1 MPTSTQNIV
10 FSAKIEGTSQVINGI
25 NQINLAMTGLSSN
38 ITRMGGSASAAGNIL
53 QTAFGYAGG
62 RAIVSGLESIA
73 RGLGTIATSARES
86 ISDFQRLGGVINVA
100 AAREMQENT
109 AIKERIKTGTA
120 LGVLNKQQLTQWKN
134 LTESWRPSSLAMM
147 QVDLQQAQAK
157 LNDTYLRQARAK
169 GPSKDSY
176 DVAISES
183 QQRIKTLQGKIAE
196 DQTTYNQLLVAQG
209 PRAITE
215 EVTKQTMALDQAL
228 QASSGVV
235 DQYLQRIQAQ
245 VLHAPVAQQTMA
257 KMFQTLAGYGAGRGA
272 PLGVVETSYQLA
284 QGMSN
289 FGIASGRTNE
299 QLFDMAMA
307 MGQVQSKG
315 KLMAEEMNRQFAN
328 AGLTMSDVLKAF
340 DMAYPKFGLTADNFQ
355 SWMKEGKI
363 TASLFIEAMRQ
374 YFAQWDA
381 GAQRMKTTWAY
392 IPQMLQNIRDTIV
405 RIGFTPLFE
414 QLKKPLAAFIDLFDP
429 EKNPAALEG
438 IKAMGD
444 SIGKFIAP
452 AMDYLAGPAM
462 QKMSQFLQGWRL
474 GGNLTSGIANSLGLG
489 IRTGLWQWD
498 LGALLQEIWTRR
510 VIPKVNDLGGQIARA
525 LYSSTGNPLESK
537 FAVWLDS
544 TTDNVKTL
552 LDSWTTE
559 IERQN
564 KIEPIQIEVS
574 YTLVKKTYGKTAADW
589 AAENPEVAQPVL
601 SWAELVRPIA
611 EPLTAVSSYVTKF
624 LLETIPSTVAILV
637 DNIITP
643 TFRLVMSKLTSFS
656 NIITPFVFETIP
668 GMVGW
673 ALQSVIDSA
682 ISPAAQTVA
691 QFFTVDIPQWTVNG
705 FNSVVETVS
714 TKATQMA
721 QALTDNFR
729 AMIPDWLRPILGIP
743 TGGVSLSAIGPN
755 EPVTILKGGGAEPRV
770 PNNYSSILGLPK
782 GPGTLASP
790 VSPNAILPYKPTIK
804 GFLRDRFYQAFG
816 GYRSE
821 RFGAPEYSPTTTPR
835 FEPPTLGGFGYN
847 LGSLL
852 GTPATSPMATV
863 PESIDQ
869 VAAPIAQMTTQL
881 ENIVAIL
888 GLQGPQAAEIF
899 KSAAIDAATSTTTQM
914 AAAQSILQQM
924 TTTGYPQLAQVAAAW
939 QQAQMEGLTNLAGV
953 LQFLFQLMMS
963 MGLGTGGA
971 LGGLGLG
978 TNPYGDLSGGG
989 GGGAVDAHARHGHFR
1004 TSSGRYENPFTSGF
1018 DLSYL
1023 TAEQLATATANY
1035 NNQQLAEGKPLVSA
1049 ANPTGEQQTEY
1060 VRGTANSTDLL
1071 TRQLPILIQA
1081 TWSLPEAIAAALA
1094 DTDSGGKGG
1103 SQKDKGY
1110 QGIYGSNISRDYF
1123 TSNIKG
1129 YARGADFLTPSGSS
1143 NDRYPFMALL
1153 SGNERVKIMPNGR
1166 DSTGV
1171 VMVSKSVNIGDV
1183 NINSGMDLAMFRT
1196 MLTRALAT

>member
-10 FSAKIEGTSQVINGI
+10 FSAKIEGTSQVINGV
-25 NQINLAMTGLSSN
+25 NQINLAMTGLASN
-38 ITRMGGSASAAGNIL
+38 ITRMGGSASAASNIL

-62 RAIVSGLESIA
+62 RAIVGGLESIA
-73 RGLGTIATSARES
+73 RSLGSVASSARES

-100 AAREMQENT
+100 AARELQENT

-169 GPSKDSY
+169 GPSKDGY

-183 QQRIKTLQGKIAE
+183 QQRIQTLQGKIAE
-196 DQTTYNQLLVAQG
+196 AQVTYNQLLTAQG
-209 PRAITE
+209 PRAVTE
-215 EVTKQTMALDQAL
+215 EVTKQTMGLDQAL
-228 QASSGVV
+228 QASSGIV

-340 DMAYPKFGLTADNFQ
+340 DMAYPKFGLTAGNFQ
-355 SWMKEGKI
+355 AWMKEGKI

-381 GAQRMKTTWAY
+381 GAQRMKSTWAY

-414 QLKKPLAAFIDLFDP
+414 QLKKPLAAFIELFDP
-429 EKNPAALEG
+429 EKNPGALEG
-438 IKAMGD
+438 IKA
-444 SIGKFIAP
+444 IGQSVGEFIAP
-452 AMDYLAGPAM
+452 AMDWLSHTAVG
-462 QKMSQFLQGWRL
+462 QLNEFLTGWRYA
-474 GGNLTSGIANSLGLG
+474 GSLTGGIANMLGLSIKNWDLKAIFDTSIFQAKAREAGQSIGTNIGGG
-489 IRTGLWQWD
+489 ILSAMLLLPKFGIGLIGGQKQELGWAGTAVNTLWQGIKGAGEGLAQSAAGQLGLPSPQTWEEGINQWSTNWD
-498 LGALLQEIWTRR
+498 LLRQIVTGTIAKIATDWSNNWDLLKQIATLGLQEIS
-510 VIPKVNDLGGQIARA
+510 NA
-525 LYSSTGNPLESK
+525 
-537 FAVWLDS
+537 
-544 TTDNVKTL
+544 
-552 LDSWTTE
+552 WTTMPVA
-559 IERQN
+559 ITSAFDAGL
-564 KIEPIQIEVS
+564 KIITTKAAEMGQAFYDNFSSKVPEPIASWLGIKPTNNNYS
-574 YTLVKKTYGKTAADW
+574 NFDW
-589 AAENPEVAQPVL
+589 NKNKAYAPTP
-601 SWAELVRPIA
+601 P
-611 EPLTAVSSYVTKF
+611 
-624 LLETIPSTVAILV
+624 VAILPNTAPPFPGAV
-637 DNIITP
+637 WDQYSKVWIGIPPTKQMLPNMPAAGPSYSQRYTGPKPTAYKTGNWGGIGAAHIAPPYMGTTP
-643 TFRLVMSKLTSFS
+643 T
-656 NIITPFVFETIP
+656 
-668 GMVGW
+668 
-673 ALQSVIDSA
+673 SV
-682 ISPAAQTVA
+682 AA
-691 QFFTVDIPQWTVNG
+691 
-705 FNSVVETVS
+705 
-714 TKATQMA
+714 
-721 QALTDNFR
+721 
-729 AMIPDWLRPILGIP
+729 
-743 TGGVSLSAIGPN
+743 
-755 EPVTILKGGGAEPRV
+755 
-770 PNNYSSILGLPK
+770 
-782 GPGTLASP
+782 
-790 VSPNAILPYKPTIK
+790 
-804 GFLRDRFYQAFG
+804 
-816 GYRSE
+816 
-821 RFGAPEYSPTTTPR
+821 
-835 FEPPTLGGFGYN
+835 
-847 LGSLL
+847 
-852 GTPATSPMATV
+852 ATSEEV
-863 PESIDQ
+863 IGS
-869 VAAPIAQMTTQL
+869 VAPIAQMSTQL

-888 GLQGPQAAEIF
+888 GLQGPQAAELF
-899 KSAAIDAATSTTTQM
+899 KSSAIDAATSTTTQM
-914 AAAQSILQQM
+914 TAAQSILQQM

-963 MGLGTGGA
+963 MGLGTGAA
-971 LGGLGLG
+971 LGGLGIG
-978 TNPYGDLSGGG
+978 ANPYGDLSGAGG
-989 GGGAVDAHARHGHFR
+989 GGTVDAHARHGHFR
-1004 TSSGRYENPFTSGF
+1004 TSTGRYENPFTSGF

-1023 TAEQLATATANY
+1023 TAEQIATAAANY
-1035 NNQQLAEGKPLVSA
+1035 NTQQQAEGKPLVSA
-1049 ANPTGEQQTEY
+1049 ANPTGEQTEY

-1071 TRQLPILIQA
+1071 TRQIPILIQA

-1094 DTDSGGKGG
+1094 DSDSGGKGG
-1103 SQKDKGY
+1103 SKKDQGY

-1129 YARGADFLTPSGSS
+1129 YARGADFLTPGGSS

-1171 VMVSKSVNIGDV
+1171 VMVNKSVNIGDV

-1196 MLTRALAT
+1196 MLARALAT